1 MITLQSLIEET
12 FVGKTLAKASF
23 HEHYEN
29 NWDALGNFVP
39 HTEFMPFGKTIVKVA
54 IGTNDSG
61 EDVGLLITVKGYDN
75 PFFFYNNEE
84 LTIE

>member
-1 MITLQSLIEET
+1 
-12 FVGKTLAKASF
+12 
-23 HEHYEN
+23 
-29 NWDALGNFVP
+29 
-39 HTEFMPFGKTIVKVA
+39 MPFGKTIVKVA

-61 EDVGLLITVKGYDN
+61 EDVGLLITVEGYDN